1 MGFYFYGRNNT
12 CFSEQG
18 NRDCLAEG
26 EPLAPG
32 APKALCHLAADSA
45 RMTRQLERALPFLFS
60 EPCRHLC
67 IAGTFPALLW
77 PGPDECASPP
87 PRSVPGTPPG
97 SRTPPESQNPCE
109 QEAPPPPA
117 RPCPLHFRALVSSS
131 KEERGS
137 QETLGQSWLALGTTI
152 SDHTQKAAGD
162 CWVPGS
168 TSRPR
173 PPVTEVSHVCSDASQ
188 TSPVPEGELSICV
201 LKSEGNVAALNQIYV
216 HFLLIH
222 KDSM

>member
-1 MGFYFYGRNNT
+1 MSPVVEVWSPNHWTARDVLMTYFDPST
-12 CFSEQG
+12 LQ
-18 NRDCLAEG
+18 A
-26 EPLAPG
+26 
-32 APKALCHLAADSA
+32 
-45 RMTRQLERALPFLFS
+45 
-60 EPCRHLC
+60 
-67 IAGTFPALLW
+67 
-77 PGPDECASPP
+77 
-87 PRSVPGTPPG
+87 
-97 SRTPPESQNPCE
+97 PPESQNPCE

-152 SDHTQKAAGD
+152 SDHTQKVAGD

-188 TSPVPEGELSICV
+188 ASLVPDCV
-201 LKSEGNVAALNQIYV
+201 LKSGGNAAALNQIYV